1 MDISC
6 EGYNREDD
14 DYVLV
19 GSCGL
24 SYSIVID
31 ETIQTSVLSFVLIII
46 SFIFGLI
53 FFLILM
59 SIASPAM
66 VPEILKV
73 LVVGL
78 ARMEIR

>member
-53 FFLILM
+53 FFILM